1 MVANNYAIAAAM
13 VKKFNDCVL
22 LTTEKDYCRIPINS
36 VLKGFKIEYLKIKLE
51 IEDKDNFIK
60 LIKDKI

>member
-1 MVANNYAIAAAM
+1 M
-13 VKKFNDCVL
+13 VKKYNDCVL
-22 LTTEKDYCRIPINS
+22 LTTEKDYCRISLDS
-36 VLKGFKIEYLKIKLE
+36 VLKGFKIQCLKIRLE